1 VWWAVRILSGPPRSH
16 PLDEI
21 SWLLPNGPELA
32 GSAAR
37 VPVSAETMLMFDL
50 RRKAFTTGLTL
61 YSAMRTSLR
70 WWSSDEFEDGV
81 AHAWQNRLGR
91 VAR

>member
-1 VWWAVRILSGPPRSH
+1 MLTPNSPHIPLVGDILVGKDNPNVEAAPR
-16 PLDEI
+16 
-21 SWLLPNGPELA
+21 
-32 GSAAR
+32 
-37 VPVSAETMLMFDL
+37 MLMFDL